1 MKTMIK
7 ARVNIARVALW
18 YLLMRGV
25 VIVIDNTMPF
35 ETATP
40 FEQLVIFFLAI
51 IAVSTSVSMLIR
63 YDKAYGE
70 EDNED

>member
-1 MKTMIK
+1 MKTMTK
-7 ARVNIARVALW
+7 ARVNIARLALW
-18 YLLMRGV
+18 LFLMRGV
-25 VIVIDNTMPF
+25 LIVVENTMPF

-63 YDKAYGE
+63 YDKGE
-70 EDNED
+70 

>member
-1 MKTMIK
+1 MKTMTK

-18 YLLMRGV
+18 SLLLRGV
-25 VIVIDNTMPF
+25 VIVIENTMPF

-51 IAVSTSVSMLIR
+51 IAVSTFVSMLIR
-63 YDKAYGE
+63 YE
-70 EDNED
+70 S